1 MLTVGTHNLHDE
13 TGHPTPFA
21 DVILFTEAI
30 HSEVRDEL
38 ATTHDVYVCWQQR
51 DLIIA
56 ISKRL
61 KQERVNRHYRLV
73 HPGVAKVT
81 PHRGEFW
88 LTLRLEGVETAVQVG
103 HWINAA
109 HPPYRRG
116 EAGFRRAMWR
126 RHQRIA
132 LRIIRRHKRKGRVV
146 LAGGDL
152 NTPHGVKGYA
162 GVLHEVG
169 DHFDRL
175 GSTVRLRDL
184 VVMSRMGSDH
194 PRLRARV
201 A

>member
-1 MLTVGTHNLHDE
+1 VLTLGTHNLHDH
-13 TGHPTPFA
+13 TGTATPFA

-38 ATTHDVYVCWQQR
+38 ATTHTVYVCRFQR
-51 DLIIA
+51 DLVIA
-56 ISKRL
+56 IAKRL
-61 KQERVNRHYRLV
+61 EQENVREHYRLV

-88 LTLRLEGVETAVQVG
+88 LTLRLGDVETAVQAG

-116 EAGFRRAMWR
+116 EKWFRRAMWR
-126 RHQRIA
+126 RHQRISQ
-132 LRIIRRHKRKGRVV
+132 RIIRRHKRKGRVV

-152 NTPHGVKGYA
+152 NTPRGVSGYA
-162 GVLHEVG
+162 GVLNEVG

-175 GSTVRLRDL
+175 GSSVRLRDL
-184 VVMSRMGSDH
+184 EVMSRMGSDH

-201 A
+201 G